1 MSRLGALCFSV
12 PMCLSL
18 GFFCASPSLLM
29 CPSTF
34 HRYFDSR
41 NYWEVIFTHSY
52 SPDHP
57 REIREFGNSGNCPA
71 KRLCCKAK
79 SLPWAWELL
88 GSDIYSFVLP
98 CSPLGIPG
106 IWELWEF
113 LCEIALLQGKII
125 SMSFGIIGKSYFHKA
140 NLCTSV

>member
-34 HRYFDSR
+34 HRYCDSR

-52 SPDHP
+52 SPDPP
-57 REIREFGNSGNCPA
+57 REFRKFGNSGNCPA
-71 KRLCCKAK
+71 KRLCSKGK
-79 SLPWAWELL
+79 SLPWVWELL
-88 GSDIYSFVLP
+88 GSDIYSFVLTR
-98 CSPLGIPG
+98 SPPGNPGILGIVLRNVFPVRQNHFHG
-106 IWELWEF
+106 LGNYWEVIF
-113 LCEIALLQGKII
+113 PQGK
-125 SMSFGIIGKSYFHKA
+125 FVY
-140 NLCTSV
+140 